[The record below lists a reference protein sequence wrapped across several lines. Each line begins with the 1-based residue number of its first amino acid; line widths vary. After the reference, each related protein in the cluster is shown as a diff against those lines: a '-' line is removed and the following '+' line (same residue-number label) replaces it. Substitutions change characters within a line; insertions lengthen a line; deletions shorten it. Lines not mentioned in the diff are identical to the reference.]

1 MSVYTSTLA
10 SGLTL
15 TITTEFTFG
24 QAVISGALMMVIAVL
39 ILQQLHG
46 VIWP

>member
-1 MSVYTSTLA
+1 MSVYTSTLV

-24 QAVISGALMMVIAVL
+24 QAVISGVLLVVIGIL
-39 ILQQLHG
+39 IFQQAYG

>member
-24 QAVISGALMMVIAVL
+24 QAVISGVLLMVITFL
-39 ILQQLHG
+39 IFQQLYG
-46 VIWP
+46 VVWH